1 MLKNHV
7 KIEVFASHRENRK
20 EILYTADFS
29 IIETSEEAWRL
40 SFITKVII
48 RYKIDVLYV
57 VKNTLW
63 YEQHRHEIEKQPE

>member
-7 KIEVFASHRENRK
+7 KIEVFASHSENRK

-29 IIETSEEAWRL
+29 IIETSEEARRL

-63 YEQHRHEIEKQPE
+63 YEQHRNINYCCK